1 MDYARKSKVMELNR
15 ILPMVRKSI
24 EKERKIN
31 QLKKERKLKID
42 ESERIQISIKRV
54 ETLQAEI
61 KSMPDVQSKIEGIDE
76 NLVKLKNE
84 QQSKEG
90 TLNNEIS
97 SYNATIDMMENEW
110 IFEHQLFQSI
120 VSVLATEGGFLE
132 ETEIEADFLKE
143 YIYLLS
149 MNIDYAYK
157 TGLKVE
163 TLLKEPNAIDKFFE
177 LIDETFEDEKVTKIE
192 ALLEG
197 DCSIKYFDI
206 F

>member
-1 MDYARKSKVMELNR
+1 MELNR

-149 MNIDYAYK
+149 MNIDYA
-157 TGLKVE
+157 
-163 TLLKEPNAIDKFFE
+163 
-177 LIDETFEDEKVTKIE
+177 
-192 ALLEG
+192 
-197 DCSIKYFDI
+197 
-206 F
+206 

>member
-1 MDYARKSKVMELNR
+1 MDYARDQKVRELNR

-31 QLKKERKLKID
+31 QLKKERRLKID
-42 ESERIQISIKRV
+42 ELEKIEISIKRV
-54 ETLQAEI
+54 EILQADI
-61 KSMPDVQSKIEGIDE
+61 KRMPDVQAKIKGIDE
-76 NLVKLKNE
+76 NLVKLKHE
-84 QQSKEG
+84 QQSKEVE
-90 TLNNEIS
+90 LNAEIF
-97 SYNATIDMMENEW
+97 SYNATIDMLENEW

-149 MNIDYAYK
+149 MNMDYAYK
-157 TGLKVE
+157 KGLKVE
-163 TLLKEPNAIDKFFE
+163 NLLKEPKAIDKFFE
-177 LIDETFEDEKVTKIE
+177 LIDERFDEEKANKIE
-192 ALLEG
+192 ALIEG
-197 DCSIKYFDI
+197 NIKYFDV